1 MRHSHSGKK
10 LAGSHKVKTHLL
22 YGSKIPLLT
31 IYAREINTF
40 IHTHTHT
47 SKSPSKQQSVSRSPN
62 LGPLPSVI

>member
-10 LAGSHKVKTHLL
+10 LTGSHKVKTHLL

-47 SKSPSKQQSVSRSPN
+47 HQN
-62 LGPLPSVI
+62 LILSSNQFQEVLTWVHCPV

>member
-1 MRHSHSGKK
+1 MRHTHSGKQ

-40 IHTHTHT
+40 THTHTHT
-47 SKSPSKQQSVSRSPN
+47 HQNPILSRNWFQEVLTWVHFP
-62 LGPLPSVI
+62 V

>member
-31 IYAREINTF
+31 MYAREINTF

-47 SKSPSKQQSVSRSPN
+47 HIKISF
-62 LGPLPSVI
+62 